1 MSNRD
6 GFSSGFW
13 LGTLVG
19 GVVGGIIGA
28 SIVSQRTNRIDD
40 ESESGRLSGESND
53 RRPFKSSRR
62 RTMDRMEIARQS
74 LDDKINDLNNAID
87 SVRSSLGHVSGDEIA
102 SADGQPFEDLIQRT
116 DRDTK
121 TQKPLDSQI

>member
-19 GVVGGIIGA
+19 GVVGGIVGA
-28 SIVSQRTNRIDD
+28 SIVSQRTNRIDA
-40 ESESGRLSGESND
+40 ETEGNRLSGEGND
-53 RRPFKSSRR
+53 KRPFKSSRR

-74 LDDKINDLNNAID
+74 LDEKISDLNNAID
-87 SVRSSLGHVSGDEIA
+87 SVRSSIGHVPGDVI
-102 SADGQPFEDLIQRT
+102 DDLIQPT
-116 DRDTK
+116 DREIE
-121 TQKPLDSQI
+121 TQQPLDA